1 MVKLSAEEYFDNK
14 EKINKL
20 KLSICPLFALVGTEE
35 EFIRKI
41 KELYNKKF
49 KVLNIYFVME
59 IEYLN
64 SYSIG

>member
-20 KLSICPLFALVGTEE
+20 KLSICPLFAQVGTEE